1 MYDVYLFYD
10 THTCNF
16 WGRTTMAKNKAAE
29 TICWLAI
36 LALLILSIVNVV
48 YKGTKQTLLFTRDEL
63 KSGEVSKSW
72 ESFRK
77 EQQLSQNNAKIES
90 FRLTLDRDQNI
101 SSMRFTLI
109 DPSDHNSYQMLD
121 YSSCFSCEDKGEDR
135 LTVTSDKVDGKPAQ
149 YDRLMTADEFFS
161 KVEVLNNQHFFTTSR
176 YAYTHLY
183 SSGEYENTSY
193 DGPYFILEG
202 TELKQLQT
210 SHVSDEDYRNYGS
223 IQVIGSNSS
232 GSYQTSEGTTKS
244 VIVR

>member
-1 MYDVYLFYD
+1 MV
-10 THTCNF
+10 
-16 WGRTTMAKNKAAE
+16 KNKVIE

-36 LALLILSIVNVV
+36 LALLILSIVVNVV

-77 EQQLSQNNAKIES
+77 EQQLSQHKAKIED

-101 SSMRFTLI
+101 SSMRFTVI
-109 DPSDHNSYQMLD
+109 DPSDDNSYTMLD
-121 YSSCFSCEDKGEDR
+121 YSSCFLCEDKGEDR
-135 LTVTSDKVDGKPAQ
+135 LTVTSDKVDRKPAQ
-149 YDRLMTADEFFS
+149 YDRLMTADEFLL
-161 KVEVLNNQHFFTTSR
+161 KVETLNNQHFFTTSR
-176 YAYTHLY
+176 YAYMHLH

-210 SHVSDEDYRNYGS
+210 SHSLDKDYRNYGS

-232 GSYQTSEGTTKS
+232 GSYQTSEGTTES
-244 VIVR
+244 IIIR

>member
-1 MYDVYLFYD
+1 M
-10 THTCNF
+10 T
-16 WGRTTMAKNKAAE
+16 KNKVAE

-72 ESFRK
+72 ESFQK
-77 EQQLSQNNAKIES
+77 EQQLSQHKTKIEN

-101 SSMRFTLI
+101 SSMRFTVI
-109 DPSDHNSYQMLD
+109 DPSEHNSYTMLN
-121 YSSCFSCEDKGEDR
+121 YSSCFACEDQGEDR
-135 LTVTSDKVDGKPAQ
+135 LAVTSDKVDGKPAQ

-161 KVEVLNNQHFFTTSR
+161 KVETLNNQHFFTTSR

-193 DGPYFILEG
+193 NGPYFVLEG

-210 SHVSDEDYRNYGS
+210 SDSSNKDYHNYSS
-223 IQVIGSNSS
+223 IQVNGSNSS
-232 GSYQTSEGTTKS
+232 GSYETSEGTTKS
-244 VIVR
+244 VIIR

>member
-1 MYDVYLFYD
+1 
-10 THTCNF
+10 
-16 WGRTTMAKNKAAE
+16 MAKNKVAE

-72 ESFRK
+72 EFFRK
-77 EQQLSQNNAKIES
+77 EQQLSQHKAKIED

-101 SSMRFTLI
+101 SSMRFTVI
-109 DPSDHNSYQMLD
+109 DPSDHNSYTMLH
-121 YSSCFSCEDKGEDR
+121 YSSCFSCEDQGEDW

-161 KVEVLNNQHFFTTSR
+161 KVEILNNQHFFTTSR
-176 YAYTHLY
+176 YAYTHLH

-193 DGPYFILEG
+193 DGPYFVLGG
-202 TELKQLQT
+202 TELKQLQI
-210 SHVSDEDYRNYGS
+210 SHSSNKDYHDYGS

-232 GSYQTSEGTTKS
+232 ESYQTSEGTTKS
-244 VIVR
+244 VIIR

>member
-1 MYDVYLFYD
+1 
-10 THTCNF
+10 
-16 WGRTTMAKNKAAE
+16 MAKNKAAE

-72 ESFRK
+72 EFFRK
-77 EQQLSQNNAKIES
+77 EQQLSQHKAKIEN
-90 FRLTLDRDQNI
+90 FRLTLDRNQNI
-101 SSMRFTLI
+101 SSMRFTVI
-109 DPSDHNSYQMLD
+109 DPSDDNSYTMLD

-161 KVEVLNNQHFFTTSR
+161 KVEILNNQHFFTASR
-176 YAYTHLY
+176 YYAYTHLY
-183 SSGEYENTSY
+183 STGEYENTSY
-193 DGPYFILEG
+193 DGPYFVLEG

-210 SHVSDEDYRNYGS
+210 FHSLDKDYRDYGS

-244 VIVR
+244 VIIR

>member
-1 MYDVYLFYD
+1 
-10 THTCNF
+10 
-16 WGRTTMAKNKAAE
+16 MAKNKAAE

-77 EQQLSQNNAKIES
+77 EQQLSQHKAKIED

-101 SSMRFTLI
+101 SSMRFTVI
-109 DPSDHNSYQMLD
+109 DPSDDNSYTMLD
-121 YSSCFSCEDKGEDR
+121 YSSCFLCEDKGEDR
-135 LTVTSDKVDGKPAQ
+135 LTVTSDKVDRKPAQ
-149 YDRLMTADEFFS
+149 YDRLMTADEFLL
-161 KVEVLNNQHFFTTSR
+161 KVETLNNQHFFTTSR
-176 YAYTHLY
+176 YAYMHLH

-210 SHVSDEDYRNYGS
+210 SHSLDKDYRNYGS

-232 GSYQTSEGTTKS
+232 GSYQTSEGTTES
-244 VIVR
+244 IIIR

>member
-1 MYDVYLFYD
+1 MV
-10 THTCNF
+10 
-16 WGRTTMAKNKAAE
+16 KNKVIE

-36 LALLILSIVNVV
+36 LALLILSIVVNVV

-77 EQQLSQNNAKIES
+77 EQQLSQHKAKIED

-101 SSMRFTLI
+101 SSMRFTVI
-109 DPSDHNSYQMLD
+109 DPSDDNSYTMLD
-121 YSSCFSCEDKGEDR
+121 YSSCFLCEDKGEDR
-135 LTVTSDKVDGKPAQ
+135 LTVTSDKVDRKPAQ
-149 YDRLMTADEFFS
+149 YDRLMTADEFFL
-161 KVEVLNNQHFFTTSR
+161 KVETLNNQHFFTTSR
-176 YAYTHLY
+176 YAYTHLH

-210 SHVSDEDYRNYGS
+210 SHSLDKDYRNYGS

-232 GSYQTSEGTTKS
+232 GSYQTSEGTTES
-244 VIVR
+244 IIIR

>member
-1 MYDVYLFYD
+1 
-10 THTCNF
+10 
-16 WGRTTMAKNKAAE
+16 MAKNKAAE

-48 YKGTKQTLLFTRDEL
+48 YKGTKQTLLFTRDGL

-77 EQQLSQNNAKIES
+77 EQQLSQPKAKIEN

-101 SSMRFTLI
+101 SSMRFTVI
-109 DPSDHNSYQMLD
+109 DSSDHNSYKMLD
-121 YSSCFSCEDKGEDR
+121 YSSCFSCEDQGEDW
-135 LTVTSDKVDGKPAQ
+135 LTVTNDKVDRKPAQ

-161 KVEVLNNQHFFTTSR
+161 KVEILNNQHFFTTSR

-183 SSGEYENTSY
+183 STGEYENTSY
-193 DGPYFILEG
+193 DGPYFVLEG

-210 SHVSDEDYRNYGS
+210 SHSSNKDYHDYGS

-232 GSYQTSEGTTKS
+232 GSYQTSEGTTKN
-244 VIVR
+244 VIIR

>member
-1 MYDVYLFYD
+1 
-10 THTCNF
+10 
-16 WGRTTMAKNKAAE
+16 MAKNKAAE

-77 EQQLSQNNAKIES
+77 EQQLSQNNAKIER
-90 FRLTLDRDQNI
+90 FRLTLDRNQNI
-101 SSMRFTLI
+101 SSMRFTVI
-109 DPSDHNSYQMLD
+109 DPSDGNSYTMLD
-121 YSSCFSCEDKGEDR
+121 YSSCFLCEDKGEDR

-161 KVEVLNNQHFFTTSR
+161 KVETLNNQHFFTTSR

-210 SHVSDEDYRNYGS
+210 SEDYSDYGS

-244 VIVR
+244 VIIR

>member
-1 MYDVYLFYD
+1 
-10 THTCNF
+10 
-16 WGRTTMAKNKAAE
+16 MAKNKAAE

-90 FRLTLDRDQNI
+90 FRLTLDRNQNI
-101 SSMRFTLI
+101 SSMRFTVI
-109 DPSDHNSYQMLD
+109 DPSDGNSYTMLD
-121 YSSCFSCEDKGEDR
+121 YSSCFLCEDKGEDR

-161 KVEVLNNQHFFTTSR
+161 KVETLNNQHFFTTSR

-202 TELKQLQT
+202 MTLKQLQT
-210 SHVSDEDYRNYGS
+210 SEDYSDYGS

-244 VIVR
+244 VIIR

>member
-1 MYDVYLFYD
+1 MV
-10 THTCNF
+10 
-16 WGRTTMAKNKAAE
+16 KNKVIE

-77 EQQLSQNNAKIES
+77 EQQLSQHKAKIED

-101 SSMRFTLI
+101 SSMRFTVI
-109 DPSDHNSYQMLD
+109 DPSDDNSYTMLD
-121 YSSCFSCEDKGEDR
+121 YISCFLCEDKGEDR
-135 LTVTSDKVDGKPAQ
+135 LTVTSDKVDRKPAQ
-149 YDRLMTADEFFS
+149 YDRLMTADEFFL
-161 KVEVLNNQHFFTTSR
+161 KVETLNNQHFFTTSR
-176 YAYTHLY
+176 YAYTHLH

-202 TELKQLQT
+202 TELKQL
-210 SHVSDEDYRNYGS
+210 
-223 IQVIGSNSS
+223 
-232 GSYQTSEGTTKS
+232 
-244 VIVR
+244 